1 MFILNPGS
9 QGPCPTYIYT
19 TSFDLS
25 LSPPAVDVINNFV
38 ALATSASAPIAP
50 PVAILG
56 LTYAFVNWVS
66 TTTLENAYA
75 SPLPM
80 PPIHDLTSYRSY
92 VEPRSNDS

>member
-1 MFILNPGS
+1 MLCLVQDVYTKPGVSRSGPDINLRDKFLN
-9 QGPCPTYIYT
+9 
-19 TSFDLS
+19 LS

-38 ALATSASAPIAP
+38 TLATSASAPIAP

-75 SPLPM
+75 PPLPI
-80 PPIHDLTSYRSY
+80 PPIHDLTHS
-92 VEPRSNDS
+92 